1 MSEIWTPGDD
11 DKESK
16 PSGGIEL
23 PKGFASRRQR
33 TRREE
38 EERQNEEEPQEA
50 ERSETPATPAEEG
63 LGPVGDQIF
72 EVETPVQPE
81 APAPEQS
88 GRQSSQFR
96 FPPSGAQIQC
106 PSCGTAFV
114 TPVFSIVDL
123 GANPELRQALL
134 GGQINMASCPNCGA
148 GGALSA
154 PLMVHDPE
162 NKFLGVLIPAQ
173 SQLNDVQTQQV
184 IGEMTKALMNQLPTE
199 ERRGYLLQPQQFF
212 DWDSFLEK
220 LWGFEGVTPEEL
232 RQQREQAELVSRLV
246 RLAGDEEAMRLV
258 LERKQD
264 LIDANFFAL
273 LGQVM
278 QAYAAQGED
287 EKLDSLRQLRQHLMD
302 TTEAGAEVK
311 QFEGRVQ
318 EAAGKLRPDMSR
330 EEFLALITDYWQQG
344 EEGETIASA
353 LLSMAR
359 PLADY
364 QFLMLLAQRIEQAGA
379 EEAEQLTELR
389 DLVVEMNDQQG
400 RSQQAMLQ
408 QVQAILQEVLQSSD
422 TEATLREHADQIDE
436 LFLNVLAAN
445 IQQAEERKANAAV
458 RRLRKVYEQ
467 AVSIVEEQMPEDVR
481 LLNRLLSASDKATV
495 RQLLQENRNLLDQE
509 FVAALSALD
518 ERFRNEGN
526 TEMADRIKSLRGQIA
541 LML

>member
-495 RQLLQENRNLLDQE
+495 RRLLQENRNLLDQE

>member
-81 APAPEQS
+81 VPAPEQS